1 MLQRLR
7 AQAAID
13 FLTTYGIAL
22 MIIFIATAVI
32 YNVSI
37 VRPALATSTCTA
49 APGFACE
56 AYTLNTVGVLD
67 LTLSQATGGEITILG
82 AACSSLP
89 GASGNKPAYGNFNV
103 INSITYYPIGS
114 APGNG
119 INVYSGESNSMY
131 MYCYGPGGVA
141 TGSLGT
147 GYNGYVWLNYTIPT
161 YGNVV
166 QQVAIISLK
175 YT

>member
-1 MLQRLR
+1 MVHRLR

-22 MIIFIATAVI
+22 LIIFIASAVI
-32 YNVSI
+32 YNISV

-56 AYTLNTVGVLD
+56 SYALNTNGVLS
-67 LTLSQATGGEITILG
+67 LTLSQATGGAITILG

-89 GASGNKPAYGNFNV
+89 SASGNKPAYGNFNV
-103 INSITYYPIGS
+103 INSIVYYTTNN
-114 APGNG
+114 APGLG
-119 INVYSGESNSMY
+119 INVYSGESNTMY
-131 MYCYGPGGVA
+131 MYCYGPNGVA
-141 TGSLGT
+141 TGNLGT
-147 GYNGYVWLNYTIPT
+147 GYDGFVWLNYTIPT

-166 QQVAIISLK
+166 QQVAIISLR